1 MRRAQ
6 ATMDVPSCRSLS
18 TLRPWGS
25 LMVEIGPEGGRRH
38 NSPLI
43 IPLPFEGRRP
53 EAPLEAG
60 GETIVLLLP
69 SLPNR
74 FYTPSTSTLLL
85 LLSRNKEGNKE
96 TLSKPKAER
105 LAGAFGALFSFLC
118 VRFIKGVHYL

>member
-53 EAPLEAG
+53 EAPLG
-60 GETIVLLLP
+60 SGRRNY
-69 SLPNR
+69 SLATAFTPQPILHSVY
-74 FYTPSTSTLLL
+74 FYFVTSTITKQG
-85 LLSRNKEGNKE
+85 RK
-96 TLSKPKAER
+96 
-105 LAGAFGALFSFLC
+105 
-118 VRFIKGVHYL
+118 